1 MLTCQKCGSKYPE
14 WQKSCPQCGN
24 PTGNGSHERKKVPDS
39 SGSSMTKTY
48 LIAGLIVVIAIVA
61 VIAFVLSIPAAPTH
75 PPIPVTN
82 VPTVKAAEA
91 RPMPPSPPPALSAL
105 KSGNRITVSAMAG
118 STLSEVE
125 KFTVTL
131 NGAAVPKTLGTTAG
145 SSITVDAAAGT
156 NTVIVTALYK
166 NGAEM
171 VVLNKIL

>member
-1 MLTCQKCGSKYPE
+1 
-14 WQKSCPQCGN
+14 
-24 PTGNGSHERKKVPDS
+24 
-39 SGSSMTKTY
+39 MTKAY
-48 LIAGLIVVIAIVA
+48 LIGGLIIVFAIIA
-61 VIAFVLSIPAAPTH
+61 VIVFMMSTPSA
-75 PPIPVTN
+75 PVTPSGTVTT
-82 VPTVKAAEA
+82 VPTVKVAEA
-91 RPMPPSPPPALSAL
+91 RPMPPSPPPALSAS
-105 KSGNRITVSAMAG
+105 KSGSRITISAMAG

-131 NGAAVPKTLGTTAG
+131 NGIEVPKNLGTSAG